1 MMQSQYVMTEIARQ
15 RQDAFVREAE
25 NRHRSRTATPAPT
38 SGDTVVARR
47 SWFVWRRFAQEAR

>member
-15 RQDAFVREAE
+15 RQDAFIRQAE

-47 SWFVWRRFAQEAR
+47 SWFAWRRFTQVAR